1 MIINQDV
8 LAEIYVGLSTVFNAA
23 FQAAPDPWYKRLAM
37 TVPSAGRSIDY
48 KFLLDF
54 PGMREWL
61 GERVIKSLEGKNWEV
76 INKNWE
82 ETIEVHRNDIEDDQI
97 GLYNPIVAALA
108 QEAAHHPNQL
118 IAELITNGGDAEC
131 YDGGYFFAA
140 NHPVGTGTGSNF
152 DSGAS
157 TAWYLLDISRPVKP
171 FIFQSRKPVQLT
183 RMDRETDHNVFMRN
197 AFLFGVDA
205 RYAVAYGMWQLAYK
219 STQDLTSTY
228 YQAARAAMMDLEN
241 AEGRKLGIRPN
252 LLVVPPSLEGTGRE
266 LLNAQFI
273 IGDATAGGA
282 KSNVWQGTAEL
293 LVVPELA

>member
-1 MIINQDV
+1 MIVNQDV

-37 TVPSAGRSIDY
+37 TVPSTGRSIDY

-61 GERVIKSLEGKNWEV
+61 GDRLIKSLEGKAWEV
-76 INKNWE
+76 INQNWE
-82 ETIEVHRNDIEDDQI
+82 STIEVLRNDIEDDQI
-97 GLYNPIVAALA
+97 GLYNPIVAALG

-118 IAELITNGGDAEC
+118 IADLITDGGSTAC
-131 YDGGYFFAA
+131 YDGSNFFATD
-140 NHPVGTGTGSNF
+140 HPVGTGTASNY
-152 DSGAS
+152 DAGAS
-157 TAWYLLDISRPVKP
+157 TAWYLIDTSRPVKP

-183 RMDRETDHNVFMRN
+183 RMDRETDINVFMRN
-197 AFLFGVDA
+197 SFLFGVDA

-219 STQDLTSTY
+219 STQDLSSTY
-228 YQAARAAMMDLEN
+228 YQNARTAMMTLKN

-252 LLVVPPSLEGTGRE
+252 LLVVPPSLEGTARE
-266 LLNAQFI
+266 LLNAQFVL
-273 IGDATAGGA
+273 GDDTAGGA